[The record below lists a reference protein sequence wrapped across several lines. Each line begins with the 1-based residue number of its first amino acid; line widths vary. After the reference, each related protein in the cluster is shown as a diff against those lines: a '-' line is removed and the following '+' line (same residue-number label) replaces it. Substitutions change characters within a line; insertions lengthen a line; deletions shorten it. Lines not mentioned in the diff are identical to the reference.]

1 MSDTVEHEHVDQ
13 HDGASRDHVDQ
24 HDGASRDHA
33 PHTSER
39 GRMAS
44 AVSNAIV
51 RLFAEYLGRGPTKAR
66 AVVTGAAV
74 MVILEETLTKAER
87 KLIAGGMGASVRE
100 TRRLLQDTMRDEMVA
115 AVEDLTGRRV
125 VGFLSDHQLDPDIA
139 VETFVFERQAT
150 PASDGDGD

>member
-1 MSDTVEHEHVDQ
+1 MPATVDHQ
-13 HDGASRDHVDQ
+13 HDPVSPDHSTHGSD
-24 HDGASRDHA
+24 
-33 PHTSER
+33 R

-66 AVVTGAAV
+66 AIVTGTAI

-87 KLIAGGMGASVRE
+87 KLIESGMGSSVRE

-125 VGFLSDHQLDPDIA
+125 IGFLSDHQLDPD
-139 VETFVFERQAT
+139 VSMESFVFERRAVPDGDGT
-150 PASDGDGD
+150 ASDGDGTQA

>member
-1 MSDTVEHEHVDQ
+1 MSDTLEH
-13 HDGASRDHVDQ
+13 HDHSQVLESGPGHP
-24 HDGASRDHA
+24 G
-33 PHTSER
+33 ER

-66 AVVTGAAV
+66 AVVTGAAI

-87 KLIAGGMGASVRE
+87 KLIDAGMGESVRE
-100 TRRLLQDTMRDEMVA
+100 TRRLLQDTMRDEMIA

-125 VGFLSDHQLDPDIA
+125 IGFLSDHQLDPDISM
-139 VETFVFERQAT
+139 ESFIFERQAHSPDT
-150 PASDGDGD
+150 NSN